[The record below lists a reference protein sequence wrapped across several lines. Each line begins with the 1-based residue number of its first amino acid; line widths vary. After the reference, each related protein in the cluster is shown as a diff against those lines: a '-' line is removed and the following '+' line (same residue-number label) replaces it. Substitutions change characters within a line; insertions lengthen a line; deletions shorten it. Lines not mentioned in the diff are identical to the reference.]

1 MACNLDSVRFPGQV
15 VSKSLTARPALLPEP
30 IYLDDH
36 FFDEDE
42 VLDYVWY
49 EEMRKEDEGD
59 DGSGKEGCL
68 ALFAFLLLP
77 VAGAGVCVPQ
87 QRVIAAVIAC
97 AAYRSHSLFLAFK
110 IGVAAQAGLVGRHNL
125 TPFLR

>member
-49 EEMRKEDEGD
+49 EEMRQEDEGPEKPS
-59 DGSGKEGCL
+59 SGCFGVL
-68 ALFAFLLLP
+68 VLLFAP
-77 VAGAGVCVPQ
+77 VAGLG
-87 QRVIAAVIAC
+87 
-97 AAYRSHSLFLAFK
+97 
-110 IGVAAQAGLVGRHNL
+110 
-125 TPFLR
+125 PFLYCCL

>member
-1 MACNLDSVRFPGQV
+1 MLSTEALCQGHADRRGDAVRTGAPPWNV
-15 VSKSLTARPALLPEP
+15 VL
-30 IYLDDH
+30 LDDH

-87 QRVIAAVIAC
+87 QRVIAAVTAC

-110 IGVAAQAGLVGRHNL
+110 IGVAAQAGLVGRHDL